1 MGKISEI
8 RKYYKTRLWDM
19 SDIYTYTMNHDAM
32 NEARRIYNELPEEI
46 RGFMEDNTSRLDQIL
61 CHAIVCGCHSEK
73 QFTRDILNQ
82 FNYFER
88 IPNCEIP
95 VSVRIKISD
104 ILKSEEE

>member
-19 SDIYTYTMNHDAM
+19 DVYVYTINHASM
-32 NEARRIYNELPEEI
+32 GEAREIYNELPEEI
-46 RGFMEDNTSRLDQIL
+46 REFLEDNTSRLDKIL
-61 CHAIVCGCHSEK
+61 CHAIVCGCHSGK

-82 FNYFER
+82 FGYFER

-95 VSVRIKISD
+95 VSVRIKIAD
-104 ILKSEEE
+104 ILTLEEE